1 MDPTTQLNLE
11 IEGSD
16 ILLPVRAQPKSSKN
30 QIDGIHDGRLKV
42 CVTQAPEKG
51 KANKALLKVIKE
63 GLQLKRSQI
72 ELYKGETTA
81 LKVFRISEISL
92 DELRQ
97 RVAEA
102 LNPSA

>member
-1 MDPTTQLNLE
+1 
-11 IEGSD
+11 
-16 ILLPVRAQPKSSKN
+16 
-30 QIDGIHDGRLKV
+30 
-42 CVTQAPEKG
+42 VTQAPEKG